1 MAMSTLETGPKLDWT
16 RDNQMYERYR
26 IWRKKVEFI
35 FCSALADSTPKQ
47 LVSYLKYWMGD
58 QGIPLIEKWEST
70 GKLDCSNSRETPATE
85 GGRRK
90 AISSGYKLQTYW
102 DLLDE
107 EFKPKGNK
115 LLSIIELWTRSKQ
128 GDKPLNQWLTQI
140 YNLVNICKYPEDSTD
155 RIIRDVLI
163 VGCNSNHARDKII
176 RQGEAVTL
184 NQVIEIL
191 QTEESTHSTMQQIQ
205 GYNKKSTGSIYY
217 QTYDSRSKKS
227 KNPSNEQNSSS
238 SHTGFT
244 GSKKKCFR
252 CGETFSRQHMKECRA
267 QDVTCNGC
275 GIKGHLKKCCKKSG
289 NFPKDSNRQNNQSS
303 STGPGKMNIA
313 SAAPPLEA
321 DFFDE
326 KGILKEY
333 TPQNQHTGSM
343 YVLKKFQ
350 GNLSDDI
357 LFSDNGVEIQHNIS
371 TSVSDPDPAPIP
383 SPDFPFQ
390 EFPLTEVVNQSQI
403 DYYSISDTTDP
414 RECSNSSRKVTK
426 STDLP
431 LQSGLANRSHE
442 EMRENRDLT
451 VSTAPTQSSRD
462 SNTISISDNST
473 TRESNPGI
481 NTGITT
487 GIMTDTP
494 STPTTFPVE
503 TDVTAIHAEIPEE
516 LQMHSNNYRSVTPT
530 DTQALTA
537 LQNLISDDF
546 QAEKT
551 HSTQRKGE
559 ETPDTRSIQRK
570 GEDETFQLIQK
581 IHNQLQQV
589 QWDLQRLHSLHKY
602 KN

>member
-1 MAMSTLETGPKLDWT
+1 MSTLESGPKLDWT

-26 IWRKKVEFI
+26 IWKKKVEFI

-70 GKLDCSNSRETPATE
+70 GKLDYSNSRETPATE
-85 GGRRK
+85 GGRRR
-90 AISSGYKLQTYW
+90 ALSSGYKVQTYW

-107 EFKPKGNK
+107 EFKPK
-115 LLSIIELWTRSKQ
+115 
-128 GDKPLNQWLTQI
+128 
-140 YNLVNICKYPEDSTD
+140 
-155 RIIRDVLI
+155 
-163 VGCNSNHARDKII
+163 
-176 RQGEAVTL
+176 
-184 NQVIEIL
+184 
-191 QTEESTHSTMQQIQ
+191 
-205 GYNKKSTGSIYY
+205 
-217 QTYDSRSKKS
+217 
-227 KNPSNEQNSSS
+227 
-238 SHTGFT
+238 

-313 SAAPPLEA
+313 SAVSQA

-326 KGILKEY
+326 KGVLKEY

-350 GNLSDDI
+350 GNPSSNI
-357 LFSDNGVEIQHNIS
+357 LFSDNGIEIQH
-371 TSVSDPDPAPIP
+371 SVPGPDPAPIP
-383 SPDFPFQ
+383 TPDFPFQ
-390 EFPLTEVVNQSQI
+390 EFPLTEVVKQSQI
-403 DYYSISDTTDP
+403 DISSISDTPDP
-414 RECSNSSRKVTK
+414 RENSISSSKATK
-426 STDLP
+426 STDSTLK
-431 LQSGLANRSHE
+431 SGLNSSTHE
-442 EMRENRDLT
+442 EMALFRDLT
-451 VSTAPTQSSRD
+451 VSTAPIQSLRD
-462 SNTISISDNST
+462 SNTISTPDNSA

-481 NTGITT
+481 DTRITT

-494 STPTTFPVE
+494 ST
-503 TDVTAIHAEIPEE
+503 DVTAI
-516 LQMHSNNYRSVTPT
+516 HSNNYRSVIST
-530 DTQALTA
+530 DTQALIA
-537 LQNLISDDF
+537 LQNLVSDDF
-546 QAEKT
+546 QAKNT
-551 HSTQRKGE
+551 PSTQRKRE
-559 ETPDTRSIQRK
+559 DTCSIQRK

-581 IHNQLQQV
+581 IHNQLQEV